1 MKREISFLISFLFFA
16 NLAFAQNKP
25 NPALTADSLATGN
38 YKDVLTSFFQLAFN
52 RFIGDDKEIRF
63 ASNPFAVMAKA
74 DTSLLMDA
82 KYYKYRHLRDL
93 NFSFAAKLDS
103 SYKFN
108 GFSSGIKYAIINKR
122 DETVSRAFLVSVADN
137 FKTQELFTLNND
149 LEAYIA
155 ELSSDPVAQ
164 EKVRNQKTAFTRGE
178 INFNQLDIALQE
190 KIIQLVK
197 ARNSVHLSSLLE
209 SDPNY
214 NVKKASQ
221 EIYNNF
227 KKIYN
232 NKLLWTVGITDTTY
246 KDHFFF
252 SNVVLS
258 SELVKGMGDTS
269 KRNNFEINILTA
281 LQYVDDSLKAGRDL
295 KRTVFSFEPA
305 LNIVLKGRE
314 TNKSFF
320 EFELGG
326 TYYHTFTSLYEGEE
340 RDRLTLNATLRVR
353 ILNDIW
359 IPLDIKYEPKTG
371 NVFGF
376 LNVRANFNGLRKIL
390 QQ

>member
-1 MKREISFLISFLFFA
+1 M
-16 NLAFAQNKP
+16 
-25 NPALTADSLATGN
+25 
-38 YKDVLTSFFQLAFN
+38 
-52 RFIGDDKEIRF
+52 
-63 ASNPFAVMAKA
+63 
-74 DTSLLMDA
+74 
-82 KYYKYRHLRDL
+82 
-93 NFSFAAKLDS
+93 
-103 SYKFN
+103 
-108 GFSSGIKYAIINKR
+108 
-122 DETVSRAFLVSVADN
+122 
-137 FKTQELFTLNND
+137 
-149 LEAYIA
+149 
-155 ELSSDPVAQ
+155 
-164 EKVRNQKTAFTRGE
+164 
-178 INFNQLDIALQE
+178 
-190 KIIQLVK
+190 
-197 ARNSVHLSSLLE
+197 
-209 SDPNY
+209 
-214 NVKKASQ
+214 
-221 EIYNNF
+221 
-227 KKIYN
+227 
-232 NKLLWTVGITDTTY
+232 WTVGITDTTY